1 MGLPTCG
8 DHVEMRQIEAG
19 GDHVHRVNR
28 GRRVRGWRS
37 RSRSGS
43 KEKFGIIVT
52 VE

>member
-8 DHVEMRQIEAG
+8 DHVEMRQIEVG

-28 GRRVRGWRS
+28 ARRVRGWRS
-37 RSRSGS
+37 GSGS